1 VYSHFYSINPPE
13 CAILAA
19 DPLWRFEALAFRA
32 ELPTL
37 EDCPAGRMRVT
48 RIYNQFAG
56 GAPNHRFVTSG
67 SEAAH
72 MVDENWYVEGSV
84 FCTPP

>member
-1 VYSHFYSINPPE
+1 
-13 CAILAA
+13 
-19 DPLWRFEALAFRA
+19 
-32 ELPTL
+32 
-37 EDCPAGRMRVT
+37 MRVT
-48 RIYNQFAG
+48 RIYNRLAG

-72 MVDENWYVEGSV
+72 MADENWLVEGSV